1 MSNHNI
7 LPWIADAIDNI
18 TLPHAEIL
26 RIKSLMDELCISL
39 DRVARQS
46 EVPLTPAINDLIRD
60 LKHSST
66 YINGT
71 PAQQYVVGSGK
82 GGTPIITPTAPSH
95 MDSAFSGQKAMKI
108 ENLYAHQPGNM
119 HGYVDPL
126 QALSKVNSVDLIKK
140 TDFDPK
146 GEEPRPTPGEV
157 EAFVNQQETRP
168 ETGEEI
174 YTSLDELKMV
184 FAIEPAESYTY
195 SPWKVRVFDTE
206 VKYAFT
212 PKMDYPVAIPQE
224 DTEPTTVTWFGYDT
238 EEKELVI
245 VGLNDNAYRL
255 TRLELKDFILYSTPH
270 YDGRVINRIAKR
282 IKSELADLPVNT
294 TVQVDALD
302 VGAGVIFVKFQ
313 TPAGVDYA
321 FSTTRTVFDKYFNA
335 A

>member
-157 EAFVNQQETRP
+157 EAFVKQQEAHP
-168 ETGEEI
+168 ETDEVRYNSIDEIVQLFGVDVDEAYKLNKRIHVEWAPSPVTLNKAITLSPIEHDTITTAVFIGVDYDTSELVLVLDGESNEVYRVDQNNLINFIGDLNI
-174 YTSLDELKMV
+174 YSDEDFTAMCENIKTESR
-184 FAIEPAESYTY
+184 AKRRNKPESYTFTLH
-195 SPWKVRVFDTE
+195 SLGE
-206 VKYAFT
+206 NYA
-212 PKMDYPVAIPQE
+212 
-224 DTEPTTVTWFGYDT
+224 
-238 EEKELVI
+238 LVN
-245 VGLNDNAYRL
+245 LN
-255 TRLELKDFILYSTPH
+255 I
-270 YDGRVINRIAKR
+270 DG
-282 IKSELADLPVNT
+282 S
-294 TVQVDALD
+294 
-302 VGAGVIFVKFQ
+302 
-313 TPAGVDYA
+313 
-321 FSTTRTVFDKYFNA
+321 FSTFVASHA
-335 A
+335 AVEANLKA